1 MQDLTQFTS
10 YSDLEEQFEWDFPDE
25 YNIAARILRGR
36 EKDRQTTALIHHR
49 DDGQVESWSY
59 WNLAVLTRR
68 VADYLTSK
76 GVGRG
81 DRVGISTPQG
91 PETAAIHL
99 AVYSIGAIAVPMS
112 LIYGEDTYRHII
124 SDSGAVL
131 VFAGAMPAE
140 HIRGLR
146 AELPDLTTLVV
157 FSRDAGAGEDGF
169 DEALKSGNGA
179 DVSYEATSPLDP
191 AMILYTSG
199 TTGPPKGALHG
210 HRILEA
216 YLLTFLLFFDID
228 LDEST
233 VFWTPSD
240 WAWVGGLLDILLPG
254 LALGHPVLANSER
267 FSADN
272 AYRLIERHGVTHIF
286 LAPTALKMMTQIENP
301 NAHANLDIR
310 VIASG
315 GEAVA
320 AELHQWAR
328 VNLDAVINEFYGLT
342 EVNHLAGSCARLFP
356 SKPGSMGLPYPGR
369 TVGLIDDDGNPT
381 APGVVGQ
388 IVVRPGDP
396 TQMLR
401 YWNNEEATAAR
412 YVNGWMLT
420 GDLAQRDDAG
430 YIIFQGRNDDIIS
443 SAGYRIGP
451 AEIEELLVEHVK
463 VADAAVI
470 AKPDPVRGSIVK
482 AVVQVSSGVSGDDA
496 LIAELQQLV
505 RDRLG
510 AYKYPRDVEFMDELP
525 KTVTGKLN
533 RRLLTEREE
542 MMSQSGDRVISTSR
556 PQMNPDTKEHH
567 HDR

>member
-1 MQDLTQFTS
+1 MQDLTTLTS
-10 YSDLEEQFEWDFPDE
+10 YSELDAQFKWDLPDE
-25 YNIAARILRGR
+25 YNIASRILGGR
-36 EKDRQTTALIHHR
+36 EKDRQTIALIHHR
-49 DDGQVESWSY
+49 EDGQVESWSY
-59 WNLAVLTRR
+59 WQLAVLTRR

-81 DRVGISTPQG
+81 DRVGISTPQS

-112 LIYGEDTYRHII
+112 LIYGGDTYRHII
-124 SDSGAVL
+124 SNSGARL
-131 VFAGAMPAE
+131 VFAAPMPAE

-146 AELPDLTTLVV
+146 SELPDLTRLVV
-157 FSRDAGAGEDGF
+157 FSGDAGAGEDEF
-169 DEALKSGNGA
+169 EEALPSGNGS
-179 DVSYEATSPLDP
+179 DVSYAVTSPLDP

-254 LALGHPVLANSER
+254 LALGHPVLANAER
-267 FSADN
+267 FSAGR
-272 AYRLIERHGVTHIF
+272 AYRLMEQHGVTHVF
-286 LAPTALKMMTQIENP
+286 LAPTALKMMAQIENP
-301 NAHANLDIR
+301 TANADLDIR

-369 TVGLIDDDGNPT
+369 TVGVIDEDGNPT
-381 APGVVGQ
+381 APGDIGQ

-420 GDLAQRDDAG
+420 GDLAHLDEEG
-430 YIIFQGRNDDIIS
+430 YITFQGRNDDIIS

-451 AEIEELLVEHVK
+451 AEIEELLVEHVA

-470 AKPDPVRGSIVK
+470 AKPDAVRGSIVK
-482 AVVQVSSGVSGDDA
+482 AVVQVSSGVNADEA
-496 LIAELQQLV
+496 LVAELQQLV

-510 AYKYPRDVEFMDELP
+510 AYKYPRDVEFMEELP

-533 RRLLTEREE
+533 RRLLTLREDE
-542 MMSQSGDRVISTSR
+542 LHE
-556 PQMNPDTKEHH
+556 P
-567 HDR
+567 

>member
-1 MQDLTQFTS
+1 MQDLTTFTT
-10 YSDLEEQFEWDFPDE
+10 YSELEERFEWDLPDE
-25 YNIAARILRGR
+25 YNIASRILGGR
-36 EKDRQTTALIHHR
+36 EKDRQTIALIHHR
-49 DDGQVESWSY
+49 EDGQVESWSY

-76 GVGRG
+76 GVSRG
-81 DRVGISTPQG
+81 DRVGISTPQS

-99 AVYSIGAIAVPMS
+99 AVYSLGAIAVPMS
-112 LIYGEDTYRHII
+112 LIYGGDTYRHII
-124 SDSGAVL
+124 SNSGARL
-131 VFAGAMPAE
+131 VFAAAMPAE

-157 FSRDAGAGEDGF
+157 FSGDAGVEEDEF
-169 DEALKSGNGA
+169 EEVLPSGNGA
-179 DVSYEATSPLDP
+179 DLSYAVTSPLDP

-267 FSADN
+267 FSAER
-272 AYRLIERHGVTHIF
+272 AYGLIEQHGVTHVF
-286 LAPTALKMMTQIENP
+286 LAPTALKMMAQIENP
-301 NAHANLDIR
+301 TADADLDIR

-369 TVGLIDDDGNPT
+369 TVGVIDEDGNPT
-381 APGVVGQ
+381 APGDIGQ

-412 YVNGWMLT
+412 YSNGWMLT
-420 GDLAQRDDAG
+420 GDLAHLDEEG
-430 YIIFQGRNDDIIS
+430 YITFQGRNDDIIS

-451 AEIEELLVEHVK
+451 AEIEELLVEHLA

-470 AKPDPVRGSIVK
+470 AKPDAVRGSIVK
-482 AVVQVSSGVSGDDA
+482 AVVQVSSGVVADEA

-510 AYKYPRDVEFMDELP
+510 AYKYPRDVEFMEELP

-533 RRLLTEREE
+533 RRLLTLREDELHER
-542 MMSQSGDRVISTSR
+542 
-556 PQMNPDTKEHH
+556 
-567 HDR
+567 

>member
-1 MQDLTQFTS
+1 MQDLTTFTS
-10 YSDLEEQFEWDFPDE
+10 YTDIKERFDWELPDV
-25 YNIAARILRGR
+25 YNIASRILGGR
-36 EKDRQTTALIHHR
+36 EKDRRTIALIHQR

-59 WNLAVLTRR
+59 SSLAVLTRR

-76 GVGRG
+76 GVVRG
-81 DRVGISTPQG
+81 DRVGISTPQS

-112 LIYGEDTYRHII
+112 LIYGGDTYRHII
-124 SDSGAVL
+124 SNSGASL
-131 VFAGAMPAE
+131 VFAGAMPAG

-146 AELPDLTTLVV
+146 SELPDLTTLVV
-157 FSRDAGAGEDGF
+157 FSGDATDGEDDF
-169 DEALKSGNGA
+169 DSALPAGTSC
-179 DVSYEATSPLDP
+179 DVSYEATSQLDP

-228 LDEST
+228 LDESS

-254 LALGHPVLANSER
+254 LALGHPVVANSDR
-267 FSADN
+267 FSPEGAF
-272 AYRLIERHGVTHIF
+272 RLAERHGVTHMF
-286 LAPTALKMMTQIENP
+286 LAPTALKMMAQVQDP
-301 NAHANLDIR
+301 AADANLDIR

-328 VNLDAVINEFYGLT
+328 VNLGAVINEFYGLT
-342 EVNHLAGSCARLFP
+342 EVNHLAGSCAKLWP
-356 SKPGSMGLPYPGR
+356 SIPGSMGLAYPGR
-369 TVGLIDDDGNPT
+369 TVAVIDDDGNPT
-381 APGVVGQ
+381 PPGVVGQ

-401 YWNNEEATAAR
+401 YWNNEKATAER
-412 YVNGWMLT
+412 YANGWMLT
-420 GDLAQRDDAG
+420 GDLAHRDEDG
-430 YIIFQGRNDDIIS
+430 YITFQGRNDDIIT

-451 AEIEELLVEHVK
+451 AEIEELLVEHVA

-470 AKPDPVRGSIVK
+470 AKPDAVRGSIVK
-482 AVVQVSSGVSGDDA
+482 AVVQLSAGVTGEES
-496 LIAELQQLV
+496 LVAELQQLV
-505 RDRLG
+505 RERLG
-510 AYKYPRDVEFMDELP
+510 AYKYPREIEFTDELP

-533 RRLLTEREE
+533 RRLLTQREE
-542 MMSQSGDRVISTSR
+542 AQ
-556 PQMNPDTKEHH
+556 E
-567 HDR
+567 

>member
-1 MQDLTQFTS
+1 MQDLTTFTS
-10 YSDLEEQFEWDFPDE
+10 YSDLEERFEWDFPDE
-25 YNIAARILRGR
+25 YNIASRILGGR
-36 EKDRQTTALIHHR
+36 ERDRRTIALIHHGE
-49 DDGQVESWSY
+49 DGQVESWSY
-59 WNLAVLTRR
+59 SNLAVLTRR
-68 VADYLTSK
+68 VAEYLRSK

-81 DRVGISTPQG
+81 DRVGISTPQS

-99 AVYSIGAIAVPMS
+99 AVYSMGAIAVPMS
-112 LIYGEDTYRHII
+112 LIYGRDTYRHII
-124 SDSGAVL
+124 SNSGARL
-131 VFAGAMPAE
+131 VFAAATPAQ

-146 AELPDLTTLVV
+146 SELPDLTTLVV
-157 FSRDAGAGEDGF
+157 FSGEAADGEDLF
-169 DEALKSGNGA
+169 ADALPSGNRC
-179 DVSYEATSPLDP
+179 DVSYETTSPLDP

-267 FSADN
+267 FSAEH
-272 AYRLIERHGVTHIF
+272 AYRLIERHGVTHVF
-286 LAPTALKMMTQIENP
+286 LAPTALKMMAQIENP
-301 NAHANLDIR
+301 TANAELDIR

-342 EVNHLAGSCARLFP
+342 EVNHLAGSCARLFA

-369 TVGLIDDDGNPT
+369 TVGVIDDDGNPT
-381 APGVVGQ
+381 APGAVGQ

-412 YVNGWMLT
+412 YANGWMLT
-420 GDLAQRDDAG
+420 GDLAYRDEEG
-430 YIIFQGRNDDIIS
+430 YITFQGRNDDIIS

-451 AEIEELLVEHVK
+451 AEIEELLVEHVA

-470 AKPDPVRGSIVK
+470 AKPDAVRGSIVK
-482 AVVQVSSGVSGDDA
+482 AVVQLSSGASAGEA
-496 LIAELQQLV
+496 LVAELQQLV

-525 KTVTGKLN
+525 NTFTG
-533 RRLLTEREE
+533 
-542 MMSQSGDRVISTSR
+542 S
-556 PQMNPDTKEHH
+556 
-567 HDR
+567 

>member
-1 MQDLTQFTS
+1 MQDLTAFTS
-10 YSDLEEQFEWDFPDE
+10 YDELTEEFEWELPDE
-25 YNIAARILRGR
+25 YNIAARILGGR
-36 EKDRQTTALIHHR
+36 EHDRQTIALIHHHE
-49 DDGQVESWSY
+49 DGQVETTSF

-68 VADYLTSK
+68 VVDYLKSR

-81 DRVGISTPQG
+81 DRVGISTPQSA
-91 PETAAIHL
+91 ETAAIHL

-112 LIYGEDTYRHII
+112 LIYGGDTYRHII
-124 SDSGAVL
+124 SNSGARL
-131 VFAGAMPAE
+131 VFAAAMPAQ

-146 AELPDLTTLVV
+146 AELPGLDTLVV
-157 FSRDAGAGEDGF
+157 FSGDVSDGEDRF
-169 DEALKSGNGA
+169 DDALPSGSGA
-179 DVSYEATSPLDP
+179 ELTYEPTTPLDP

-228 LDEST
+228 LDEAT

-254 LALGHPVLANSER
+254 LALGHPVLANAER
-267 FSADN
+267 FSAEK
-272 AYRLIERHGVTHIF
+272 AYSLAARHGVTHMF
-286 LAPTALKMMTQIENP
+286 LAPTALKMMAQIENP
-301 NAHANLDIR
+301 AETADLDIR

-320 AELHQWAR
+320 AELHHWAQE
-328 VNLDAVINEFYGLT
+328 NLDAVINEFYGLT

-369 TVGLIDDDGNPT
+369 TVAVIDDNGDPV
-381 APGVVGQ
+381 APGEVGQ

-412 YVNGWMLT
+412 YENGWMLT
-420 GDLAQRDDAG
+420 GDLARLDEEG
-430 YIIFQGRNDDIIS
+430 YITFQGRNDDIIS

-451 AEIEELLVEHVK
+451 AEIEELLVEHAA

-482 AVVQVSSGVSGDDA
+482 AVVQVASGVQANEA
-496 LIAELQQLV
+496 LATELQGLV

-510 AYKYPRDVEFMDELP
+510 AYKYPREIDFTNELP

-533 RRLLTEREE
+533 RRLLTQREE
-542 MMSQSGDRVISTSR
+542 ERASVEGST
-556 PQMNPDTKEHH
+556 DA
-567 HDR
+567 D